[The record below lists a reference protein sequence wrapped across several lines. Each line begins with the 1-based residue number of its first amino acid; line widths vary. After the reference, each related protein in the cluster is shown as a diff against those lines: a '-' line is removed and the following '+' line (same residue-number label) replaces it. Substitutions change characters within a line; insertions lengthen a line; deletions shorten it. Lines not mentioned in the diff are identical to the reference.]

1 MTPPPQPPSGSIAS
15 ARAALDRVFREEH
28 AVIVGALLRR
38 YGDVDLAEDAAA
50 EAVEEALRHWPAD
63 GVPANPGAWLTTTAK
78 RKVLDRLRRESHR
91 PAREQESIAMRTHD
105 ELPLGVI
112 DDDRLRLL
120 FLCCHPALA
129 LDTRVPLTLRLVS
142 GLTVAEIAAALLVEE
157 RALAQRITRAKR
169 KIRDAHIAFRI
180 PERADLHARVGGVLA
195 SLYLLFNEGYL
206 THTDAE
212 AVRDDLCVEAVRLTR
227 LLRDL
232 VPGDPE
238 VEGLLALLLLTQAR
252 RPARLGGSGLV
263 LFEDQDRAAWD
274 GPMLVEGLGLAT
286 GLLEAP
292 GAPGPYRIL
301 ATIAATHASAP
312 PEGVDWRIVV
322 ALYDRLMEVGAT
334 PVVALN
340 RAVAVSHVDGP
351 AAALALVDP
360 LPLDGY
366 PPFHVVRA
374 DLLERLGRLADAR
387 DALASA
393 LTLVRNRLER
403 AHLETRL
410 RELG

>member
-1 MTPPPQPPSGSIAS
+1 MTPPPEPAEAS

-38 YGDVDLAEDAAA
+38 FGDVGLAEDAAA
-50 EAVEEALRHWPAD
+50 EAVEEALQHWPAA
-63 GVPANPGAWLTTTAK
+63 GVPANPGAWLTTAAK
-78 RKVLDRLRRESHR
+78 RKALDRLRRESTR
-91 PAREQESIAMRTHD
+91 PARERESIAMRTHD
-105 ELPLGVI
+105 EPPLGVI

-180 PERADLHARVGGVLA
+180 PERDDLPARLGGVLA
-195 SLYLLFNEGYL
+195 SLFLLFNEGYL
-206 THTDAE
+206 THTDAQ
-212 AVRDDLCVEAVRLTR
+212 AVRDDLCVEAIRLTR
-227 LLRDL
+227 LVVEL
-232 VPGDPE
+232 VPRDPE
-238 VEGLLALLLLTQAR
+238 AVGLLALLLLTQAR
-252 RPARLGGSGLV
+252 RPARLGGSGLM
-263 LFEDQDRAAWD
+263 LFEDQDRTAWD
-274 GPMLVEGLGLAT
+274 RGLLVEGLDLAT
-286 GLLEAP
+286 RLLDAP
-292 GAPGPYRIL
+292 GEPGPYRVM

-312 PEGVDWRIVV
+312 PAGVDWRVVV

-340 RAVAVSHVDGP
+340 RAVAVSHVEGP
-351 AAALALVDP
+351 EAALSLVEP
-360 LPLDGY
+360 LGLDTY

-374 DLLERLGRLADAR
+374 DLLSRLGRRADAS
-387 DALASA
+387 DAVATA
-393 LTLVRNRLER
+393 LTVVRNRLER
-403 AHLETRL
+403 AHLEARL
-410 RELG
+410 RQLS

>member
-1 MTPPPQPPSGSIAS
+1 MTPPPEPAEAS

-38 YGDVDLAEDAAA
+38 FGDVDLAEDAAA
-50 EAVEEALRHWPAD
+50 EAVEEALQHWPVE

-78 RKVLDRLRRESHR
+78 RKALDRLRRESTR
-91 PAREQESIAMRTHD
+91 PAREQESITMRTHD
-105 ELPLGVI
+105 EPPLGVI

-180 PERADLHARVGGVLA
+180 PERDDLPARVGGVLA
-195 SLYLLFNEGYL
+195 SLFLLYNEGYL
-206 THTDAE
+206 THSDAQ
-212 AVRDDLCVEAVRLTR
+212 AVRDDLCVEAIRLVRLVV
-227 LLRDL
+227 DL

-238 VEGLLALLLLTQAR
+238 AVALLALLLLTQAR

-263 LFEDQDRAAWD
+263 LFEDQDRSAWD
-274 GPMLVEGLGLAT
+274 RALLVEGLDLAT
-286 GLLEAP
+286 RLLDAP
-292 GAPGPYRIL
+292 GEPGPYRVM

-312 PEGVDWRIVV
+312 PAGVDWRMVV

-351 AAALALVDP
+351 SAALALVEP
-360 LPLDGY
+360 LALDGY

-374 DLLERLGRLADAR
+374 DLLERLGRRDDAR
-387 DALASA
+387 DAVATA
-393 LTLVRNRLER
+393 LTVVRNRLER
-403 AHLETRL
+403 AHLEARL
-410 RELG
+410 RELS

>member
-1 MTPPPQPPSGSIAS
+1 
-15 ARAALDRVFREEH
+15 
-28 AVIVGALLRR
+28 
-38 YGDVDLAEDAAA
+38 
-50 EAVEEALRHWPAD
+50 
-63 GVPANPGAWLTTTAK
+63 
-78 RKVLDRLRRESHR
+78 
-91 PAREQESIAMRTHD
+91 MRTHD
-105 ELPLGVI
+105 EPPLGVI

-180 PERADLHARVGGVLA
+180 PERDDLPGRVGGVLA
-195 SLYLLFNEGYL
+195 SLFLLYNEGYL
-206 THTDAE
+206 SHTDAQ
-212 AVRDDLCVEAVRLTR
+212 AVRDDLCVEAIRLAR
-227 LLRDL
+227 LVVDL

-238 VEGLLALLLLTQAR
+238 ALALLALLLLTQAR

-263 LFEDQDRAAWD
+263 LFEDQDRTAWD
-274 GPMLVEGLGLAT
+274 SALLVEGLDLAT
-286 GLLEAP
+286 RLLDAP
-292 GAPGPYRIL
+292 GAAGPYRVM

-312 PEGVDWRIVV
+312 PAGVDWRVVV

-351 AAALALVDP
+351 AAALALVEP
-360 LPLDGY
+360 LDLDGY

-374 DLLERLGRLADAR
+374 DLLERLGRRDDAR
-387 DALASA
+387 DAVASA
-393 LTLVRNRLER
+393 LTVVRNRLER
-403 AHLETRL
+403 AHLEMRL
-410 RELG
+410 RELS

>member
-1 MTPPPQPPSGSIAS
+1 MTPSPEPAEAS

-50 EAVEEALRHWPAD
+50 EAVEEALQHWPTQ

-78 RKVLDRLRRESHR
+78 RKALDRLRRESTR
-91 PAREQESIAMRTHD
+91 PAREQESTIMRTHD
-105 ELPLGVI
+105 EPPLGVI

-180 PERADLHARVGGVLA
+180 PERDDLPGRVGGVLA
-195 SLYLLFNEGYL
+195 SLFLLYNEGYL
-206 THTDAE
+206 SHTDAQ
-212 AVRDDLCVEAVRLTR
+212 AVRDDLCVEAIRLAR
-227 LLRDL
+227 LVVDL

-238 VEGLLALLLLTQAR
+238 ALALLALLLLTQAR

-263 LFEDQDRAAWD
+263 LFEDQDRTAWD
-274 GPMLVEGLGLAT
+274 SALLVEGLDLAT
-286 GLLEAP
+286 LLLDAP
-292 GAPGPYRIL
+292 GAPGPYRVM

-312 PEGVDWRIVV
+312 PAGVDWRVVV

-351 AAALALVDP
+351 AAALALVEP
-360 LPLDGY
+360 LDLDGY

-374 DLLERLGRLADAR
+374 DLLERLGRRDDAR
-387 DALASA
+387 DAVASA
-393 LTLVRNRLER
+393 LTVVRNRLER
-403 AHLETRL
+403 AHLEMRL
-410 RELG
+410 RELS

>member
-1 MTPPPQPPSGSIAS
+1 VSPSPEPAEAS

-38 YGDVDLAEDAAA
+38 FGDVDLAEDAAA
-50 EAVEEALRHWPAD
+50 EALEEALQHWPAE

-78 RKVLDRLRRESHR
+78 RKALDRLRRESTR
-91 PAREQESIAMRTHD
+91 PAREQESNTMRTHH
-105 ELPLGVI
+105 EPPLGVI

-120 FLCCHPALA
+120 FLCCHPALS

-180 PERADLHARVGGVLA
+180 PERDDLPARVGGVLA
-195 SLYLLFNEGYL
+195 SLFLLYSEGYL
-206 THTDAE
+206 THSDAQ
-212 AVRDDLCVEAVRLTR
+212 AVRDDLCVEAIRLAR
-227 LLRDL
+227 LVVDL

-238 VEGLLALLLLTQAR
+238 APALLALLLLTQAR

-263 LFEDQDRAAWD
+263 LFEDQDRGAWD
-274 GPMLVEGLGLAT
+274 RALLVEGLDLAT
-286 GLLEAP
+286 RLLDAP
-292 GAPGPYRIL
+292 GTPGPYRVM

-312 PEGVDWRIVV
+312 PAGVDWTMIV

-351 AAALALVDP
+351 AAALALVEP
-360 LPLDGY
+360 LALDGY

-374 DLLERLGRLADAR
+374 DLLERLGRRDDAR
-387 DALASA
+387 DAVATA
-393 LTLVRNRLER
+393 LTVVRNRLER
-403 AHLETRL
+403 AHLEARL
-410 RELG
+410 RELS